1 MPCLRRSGWVREEIA
16 YRRQTVVGIWPGQ
29 SNRGDMRVERADLG
43 PLTEIAEGAYA
54 KVYTAPSYHL
64 PGDSARVAY
73 KAFTTALAK
82 QARSAEN
89 AVSFRDLLSAA
100 DRADLDKVTVW
111 PRAVVEERGA
121 VVGLLMPLIPG
132 EFFFEATDLATGRTT
147 TKLRDL
153 QWLIATP
160 EQLAANGAAEFDYAE
175 RLMLVGQLV
184 YAIGLLHKHGWVF
197 GDLSF
202 KNAAFTISPPRMIL
216 LDCDGAA
223 DSRDLSRTQAH
234 SLGWE
239 PPECAQKNIQDQATD
254 IYKLGLAILRC
265 LNPGKGAATMRD
277 PGRLEGRLDAA
288 GVALVER
295 AVDPDPARRPTAAE
309 LYAYLSGAVPDA
321 QKAMMR
327 PLAGVRSDAPSV
339 EDLLGTGSDAETLA
353 DLIAA
358 AETAAPLAIALIG
371 DWGSGK
377 SSLMLQ
383 IQRRVDALAERSQ
396 KDPGNS
402 MFAANVRQ
410 VRFNA
415 WDYSDDHVW
424 VGIVEHLFR
433 ALAAESDIPARSA
446 DPEAA
451 GAERA
456 RLRRLLTDRE
466 AEERRLAEELRAAD
480 ETTAPRGYLAGLS
493 SPARAAR
500 VAAAAACELGRD
512 VRGSWKILLGWAV
525 LGGAAAAAWVIWGP
539 RVGAAASA
547 VAAVASPGVAATRR
561 LRAWHRTGTRIIDGQ
576 RSRLDGR
583 RRRVQREITQTRERL
598 AVADAAVRLS
608 AFLTDRADGSTYG
621 QYRSLLGRVRA
632 DLGQLSADLAQ
643 ARYQWASD
651 GAPGLPPLERIV
663 LYIDDLDR
671 CPPRKVVEVLEAV
684 HLMLALDLFIV
695 VVAVDARWLIKSL
708 QHHYRELFG
717 NATGP
722 ADNPSV
728 PGADGDFATPADY
741 LDKIF
746 QIPFALTPPSRGA
759 LSQYLRSLLPLPP
772 GSEPGLAPE
781 PSEDTDAD
789 DAETA
794 TVLVSAEQET
804 QLNADGTDNGQALV
818 SQPGIQDIATS
829 ELRPLSLQLTQPE
842 VESMTRMSALL
853 PTPRAAKKL
862 VNLYRLVR
870 IGVSQTSGSVSL
882 TRETAP
888 LTRLCRSSWPCW

>member
-1 MPCLRRSGWVREEIA
+1 
-16 YRRQTVVGIWPGQ
+16 
-29 SNRGDMRVERADLG
+29 MRVEREELG
-43 PLTEIAEGAYA
+43 PLEEIAEGAYA
-54 KVYTAPSYHL
+54 KVYYAPSYHL
-64 PGDSARVAY
+64 PGDSAPIAY
-73 KAFTTALAK
+73 KEFTTDLAR
-82 QARSAEN
+82 QAQSAEN
-89 AVSFRDLLSAA
+89 AVSFRDLLNPA
-100 DRADLDKVTVW
+100 DRADLDNFTVW
-111 PRAVVEERGA
+111 PRVVVEEQGT
-121 VVGLLMPLIPG
+121 VVGLVMPLIPD
-132 EFFFEATDLATGRTT
+132 EFFFETIRHSTGVKTA
-147 TKLRDL
+147 KLREM

-160 EQLAANGAAEFDYAE
+160 SQLAANGITAEFDYTE
-175 RLMLVGQLV
+175 RLMLLGQLV
-184 YAIGLLHKHGWVF
+184 YAIGLLHQHGWVY

-202 KNAAFTISPPRMIL
+202 KNAAFAVSPPRMIL

-223 DSRDLSRTQAH
+223 DIRDLRRKQSH
-234 SLGWE
+234 SLGWD
-239 PPECAQKNIQDQATD
+239 PPECAQVNIQDQATD
-254 IYKLGLAILRC
+254 VYKLGLAILRC

-277 PGRLEGRLDAA
+277 PSRLAGRLDAA
-288 GVALVER
+288 GAALVAR
-295 AVDPDPARRPTAAE
+295 AVDPDPARRPAARE
-309 LYAYLSGAVPDA
+309 LYAYVNEVIPDP
-321 QKAMMR
+321 QKAMMPPASALRLPGLPAR

-358 AETAAPLAIALIG
+358 TETAAPLAIALIG

-383 IQRRVDALAERSQ
+383 IQRRVDVLAERSR

-433 ALAAESDIPARSA
+433 ALAAESDIPASTA

-451 GAERA
+451 RSERA
-456 RLRRLLTDRE
+456 RLRQLLTDRE
-466 AEERRLAEELRAAD
+466 AEERRLAEELRVAD
-480 ETTAPRGYLAGLS
+480 ETATSRGYLAGLS
-493 SPARAAR
+493 SPAWAAR
-500 VAAAAACELGRD
+500 VVAAAICELGRD

-525 LGGAAAAAWVIWGP
+525 LGGAAAGIWVMWGSL
-539 RVGAAASA
+539 VGAAASA
-547 VAAVASPGVAATRR
+547 VAAVASPGVAAARR
-561 LRAWHRTGTRIIDGQ
+561 LRAWHRTGTRIVEGQ

-583 RRRVQREITQTRERL
+583 QRRLRREITQTRERL

-608 AFLTDRADGSTYG
+608 AFLTDRADGSAYG

-632 DLGQLSADLAQ
+632 DLGQLSADLSQ
-643 ARYQWASD
+643 ARYQWTSD

-684 HLMLALDLFIV
+684 HLMLALDLFVV

-717 NATGP
+717 NP
-722 ADNPSV
+722 AGSVTDPSA
-728 PGADGDFATPADY
+728 PGADGNLATPADY

-746 QIPFALTPPSRGA
+746 QIPFALTPPSQDA
-759 LSQYLRSLLPLPP
+759 LSHYLRSLLPVPP
-772 GSEPGLAPE
+772 EPEPGPAPE
-781 PSEDTDAD
+781 LSEDSDAD
-789 DAETA
+789 NAETGA
-794 TVLVSAEQET
+794 PPVSAEQGAQANAVET
-804 QLNADGTDNGQALV
+804 DTGQAPS
-818 SQPGIQDIATS
+818 SQPSIQDIATP
-829 ELRPLSLQLTQPE
+829 ELRPSSLQLTRHE
-842 VESMTRMSALL
+842 VEFMTLMSALL

-870 IGVSQTSGSVSL
+870 IGVSERTRFVGTGNGCVSL
-882 TRETAP
+882 IGMNI
-888 LTRLCRSSWPCW
+888 C